1 MLTRVPAAAVDSLI
15 TLIMACD
22 FLSGG
27 PAEQSPSASVTRM
40 GPGVGGVG
48 APEAL
53 ARREGGSG
61 GAQEMAGSV
70 CVAGR
75 RE

>member
-1 MLTRVPAAAVDSLI
+1 MDSLI
-15 TLIMACD
+15 TLDTACD

-27 PAEQSPSASVTRM
+27 PAEQSPPAGVTRV
-40 GPGVGGVG
+40 GPGVGGAG

-61 GAQEMAGSV
+61 GTQEMAGSV